1 MDFYQIGEV
10 ALKLGLAILIGGLVG
25 FERGNHNS
33 PAGFR
38 THILVCLGTTIISLI
53 QLEIAQKALTL
64 VTTNPELAHVISIDY
79 ARLGAQAIS
88 GMGFL
93 GAGTIIHSKGTIK
106 GLTTAASLWVVGT
119 LGLAV
124 GMGFYVISLGGTICI
139 FLVLVV
145 LKKVQRKFLTNAGE
159 CELEIILRDDVDL
172 KDCLDYINGVF
183 IRNNIRVRSIENS
196 DDAENNGYLYVIF
209 AQASV
214 SLTEAKNQL
223 VLHDDIKKVK
233 KL

>member
-1 MDFYQIGEV
+1 MDITQILEV
-10 ALKLGLAILIGGLVG
+10 SLKLTLAIIIGGLVG

-53 QLEIAQKALTL
+53 QLEIASKALSMINA
-64 VTTNPELAHVISIDY
+64 NPELAQVISVDY

-124 GMGFYVISLGGTICI
+124 GMGFYVISIGGTVCI

-145 LKKVQRKFLTNAGE
+145 LKKVQRKFLTDAGE
-159 CELEIILRDDVDL
+159 CELELILRDDAEL
-172 KDCLDYINGVF
+172 KDSLNF
-183 IRNNIRVRSIENS
+183 INNILAQNNIKVRSIENT
-196 DDAENNGYLYVIF
+196 DDAENNGYVYVIF
-209 AQASV
+209 AQANISI
-214 SLTEAKNQL
+214 TQATNQL
-223 VLHDDIKKVK
+223 LIHDDIKKVK

>member
-1 MDFYQIGEV
+1 MDLYQIGEV
-10 ALKLGLAILIGGLVG
+10 ALKLSLAILIGGMVG
-25 FERGNHNS
+25 YERGNHNS

-53 QLEIAQKALTL
+53 QLEIAAKALAMIR
-64 VTTNPELAHVISIDY
+64 VNPELVEVISIDY

-124 GMGFYVISLGGTICI
+124 GMGFYTISIGGTIAI

-145 LKKVQRKFLTNAGE
+145 LKKFQRNFLTDAGD
-159 CELEIILRDDVDL
+159 CEIEIILRDDVEM
-172 KDCLDYINGVF
+172 KDCIEFINF
-183 IRNNIRVRSIENS
+183 TLTSNNIRIRSIDNT
-196 DDAENNGYLYVIF
+196 DDAENNGYLYVVF
-209 AQASV
+209 AQAKV
-214 SLTEAKNQL
+214 SLREARNQL
-223 VLHDDIKKVK
+223 LLNNDIIRVK
-233 KL
+233 LL

>member
-1 MDFYQIGEV
+1 MDITQILEV
-10 ALKLGLAILIGGLVG
+10 SLKLALAIFIGGLVG

-53 QLEIAQKALTL
+53 QLEISAMALSL
-64 VTTNPELAHVISIDY
+64 IAVNPELIDVINVDY

-124 GMGFYVISLGGTICI
+124 GMGFYVISIAGTVCI

-159 CELEIILRDDVDL
+159 CELEIILRDDAALIDS
-172 KDCLDYINGVF
+172 LDYINRIF
-183 IRNNIRVRSIENS
+183 AQNNILVRSIENS
-196 DDAENNGYLYVIF
+196 DDAENNSYIYIIF
-209 AQASV
+209 AQASIG
-214 SLTEAKNQL
+214 LTEACNQL
-223 VLHDDIKKVK
+223 VLHRDIKKVK
-233 KL
+233 KS